1 VDPDNLLTNP
11 TAVNVGTI
19 GPPLT
24 ERDGGR

>member
-1 VDPDNLLTNP
+1 MNPDNLLTNA
-11 TAVNVGTI
+11 TAVNVDTI

>member
-1 VDPDNLLTNP
+1 MNPENFLTNP

-19 GPPLT
+19 GPSLT